1 MALMASK
8 SNAFIDQN
16 SHLELKTC
24 VEYLWLPTFVVW
36 LLNISFLLLHYHIS
50 RYRSNRKSQKNVS
63 SDIDTVQE
71 ADEEEQQPSVFVMT
85 SRAKIPRFT
94 ERFRLRRLGKTSEQ
108 ASSIPLGT
116 STLMVDR
123 SVSVA
128 SFPILD
134 LQTDDNE
141 DTFQPSESR
150 FFKAILFLLLITVI
164 VLLFVSS
171 NKIYF
176 DIGM

>member
-8 SNAFIDQN
+8 SNAFVDQN

-24 VEYLWLPTFVVW
+24 VEYLWLPTFIVW
-36 LLNISFLLLHYHIS
+36 LLNIAFLLLHYHVS
-50 RYRSNRKSQKNVS
+50 RYRSNKKSQKNLS
-63 SDIDTVQE
+63 TEE
-71 ADEEEQQPSVFVMT
+71 ADEEEQPSVFVMT
-85 SRAKIPRFT
+85 SRTKVPRFT
-94 ERFRLRRLGKTSEQ
+94 ERFRLRRLKKPGEQ
-108 ASSIPLGT
+108 TSSIPLRT

-128 SFPILD
+128 SFPSLD
-134 LQTDDNE
+134 LQTDDNT

-150 FFKAILFLLLITVI
+150 FFKIILFLLLITVI
-164 VLLFVSS
+164 VLLFISS

>member
-8 SNAFIDQN
+8 SNAFVDQN

-24 VEYLWLPTFVVW
+24 VEYLWLPTFIVW
-36 LLNISFLLLHYHIS
+36 LLNIAFLLLHYHVS
-50 RYRSNRKSQKNVS
+50 RYRSNKKSQKNLS
-63 SDIDTVQE
+63 IDIDTIEE
-71 ADEEEQQPSVFVMT
+71 ADEEEQPSVFVMT
-85 SRAKIPRFT
+85 NRTKVPRFT
-94 ERFRLRRLGKTSEQ
+94 ERFRLRRLKKTGEQ
-108 ASSIPLGT
+108 TSSIPLGT

-128 SFPILD
+128 SFPSLD
-134 LQTDDNE
+134 LQTDDNT

-150 FFKAILFLLLITVI
+150 FFKIILFLLLITVI
-164 VLLFVSS
+164 VLLFISS